1 MTFVAVTYHLVID
14 LRLGLYGEISDEMSF
29 AEGAWGLATSTLLG
43 WWLISI
49 LLGVTGHAPA
59 LRSTLIL
66 SAVVGVLLN
75 GIVAIVVAPP
85 PSDAYPWQDIA
96 HFTALVAGFLATW
109 TTRREIR
116 HRQGL
121 YGGPD
126 ARGSPAM
133 VIITFALIIASSALG
148 VPLTLDA
155 LRGG

>member
-14 LRLGLYGEISDEMSF
+14 LHLGLYGEISDEMSVIK
-29 AEGAWGLATSTLLG
+29 GAWGLATSVLLG
-43 WWLISI
+43 WWLIAI
-49 LLGVTGHAPA
+49 VLGVTGHAPA

-66 SAVVGVLLN
+66 SAVVGFLLN
-75 GIVAIVVAPP
+75 GVVAIAAAPP

-96 HFTALVAGFLATW
+96 HFTALVAGGLATW

-126 ARGSPAM
+126 ARGSPTM
-133 VIITFALIIASSALG
+133 VIITVVLILGSSALG
-148 VPLTLDA
+148 APLTLRA
-155 LRGG
+155 ITGG